1 MQLTKET
8 FLSSDGKTQVAAFFY
23 RPQGEVKAVV
33 QLSHGMCEYV
43 CRYAHMAKVMCQA
56 GFAFCGND
64 HLGHGYT
71 GDPADYGFKAEK
83 DGWQYV
89 LKDLETMNG
98 MIHAAFPG
106 KPLIL
111 LGHSMGSFYARFL
124 AEKCPQAMDG
134 LIISGTGG
142 PGLLFSA
149 GKLLASTLCRLKG
162 PRYVSQLMVDA
173 SMGSY
178 CKGIESEGS
187 GNAWLSRD
195 PQVWEKYAADP
206 MCSFKFTVSAY
217 RDMLTA
223 YCHVNS
229 AQWAPR
235 LRKDMPI
242 LIYSGDKDP
251 VGSFGKG
258 VIAVNDMLLKAGC
271 QDVTL
276 RLYPGARHEMHNESN
291 KEEVFDLI
299 TGWINDRYLAVNAPS
314 AAAAP

>member
-1 MQLTKET
+1 MILTKDNFT
-8 FLSSDGKTQVAAFFY
+8 SADGKTRVAAFY
-23 RPQGEVKAVV
+23 YKPEGEVSAVI

-43 CRYAHMAKVMCQA
+43 CRYEHMAKVMCDA

-71 GDPADYGFKAEK
+71 GNPKDYGFKAEQ

-89 LKDLETMNG
+89 LKDLKTMNDH
-98 MIHAAFPG
+98 IHAAFPG
-106 KPLIL
+106 KPVFL
-111 LGHSMGSFYARFL
+111 LGHSMGSFYARYL
-124 AEKCPQAMDG
+124 AEKFPDAISG

-142 PGLLFSA
+142 PGALFSA
-149 GKLLASTLCRLKG
+149 GKILASVLCKLKG

-195 PQVWEKYAADP
+195 PEVWAKYAADP
-206 MCSFKFTVSAY
+206 MCNYKFSVSAY

-223 YCHVNS
+223 YCHVNTTD
-229 AQWAPR
+229 WANR
-235 LRKDMPI
+235 MKKDLPI

-251 VGSFGKG
+251 VGSYGKG
-258 VIAVNDMLLKAGC
+258 VTTVNEMLLKAGC

-276 RLYPGARHEMHNESN
+276 RLYPGARHEMHNETN
-291 KEEVFDLI
+291 KEEVFDLV
-299 TGWINDRYLAVNAPS
+299 TGWISQRC
-314 AAAAP
+314 